1 MAKTP
6 YPWAQSDSQP
16 KLVYA
21 DSQGVIDFQRPVAKF
36 EHADDARAACLAG
49 DVIAAQTATLRAVLP
64 ILEQE
69 AKQRQASGLPGYI
82 EPVKSAVERVKA
94 AIAEAE
100 GWTR

>member
-21 DSQGVIDFQRPVAKF
+21 DSQGVIDFHRPVARF
-36 EHADDARAACLAG
+36 QHSEDARAACHAS
-49 DVIAAQTATLRAVLP
+49 DVIAEQLATLRAVLP
-64 ILEQE
+64 LLEQE
-69 AKQRQASGLPGYI
+69 LKQRQASGLPGYI

-100 GWTR
+100 GWT